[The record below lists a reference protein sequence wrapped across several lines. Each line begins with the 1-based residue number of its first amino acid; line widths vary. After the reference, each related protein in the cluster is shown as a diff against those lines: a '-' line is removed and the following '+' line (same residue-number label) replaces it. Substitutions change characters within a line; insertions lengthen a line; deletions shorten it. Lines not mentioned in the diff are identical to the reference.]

1 MGNSKSGMYM
11 PVPSYPLLSLEDVKG
26 YENFLSIYQGV
37 GHTPKG
43 AIDDLSIV
51 CKDYNLPELYDTPEG
66 DYYCSTINIKGNIFY
81 NSVFIEKIGENKYKT
96 YFYYPKYT
104 ANVFR

>member
-1 MGNSKSGMYM
+1 MGNAKSDMYM
-11 PVPSYPLLSLEDVKG
+11 PVPSYPLLKAEDIKG

-37 GHTPKG
+37 GHTHKE
-43 AIDDLSIV
+43 AIDDLSEV
-51 CKDYNLPELYDTPEG
+51 CKDNNLSEIHDTDG
-66 DYYCSTINIKGNIFY
+66 DYYCGAMAIKGKIFY
-81 NSVFIEKIGENKYKT
+81 NSVFIQKIGEKKYKA